1 MRSVGNGISRLFGP
15 VLMGVVL
22 GLSAPNL
29 WGQVVPAGRD
39 FSLPR
44 AEVSLTYSPT
54 AMNSGPSQCGCFLV
68 NGASVEGNFRTYRGF
83 TTVVDVTALYVGNIH
98 NTSERFSMI
107 MATGGIR
114 LNYRV
119 GTDRIYKLKPFLQ
132 GLAGA
137 AHGFDSA
144 FPNKSGFIQPTA
156 NSLALLAGVGLD
168 YKFRRHISFRVIQGD
183 FGYTRLPNGAGN
195 DQMLV
200 RLSTGI
206 TVHLR

>member
-1 MRSVGNGISRLFGP
+1 MYRYFGLVLVGI
-15 VLMGVVL
+15 VL
-22 GLSAPNL
+22 GLSAPDVR
-29 WGQVVPAGRD
+29 GQVSPAGRD

-54 AMNSGPSQCGCFLV
+54 AVNSGPSQCGCFV
-68 NGASVEGNFRTYRGF
+68 INGAAVEGNFRTYRGF
-83 TTVVDVTALYVGNIH
+83 TTVADVTAAYTNDIH
-98 NTSERFSMI
+98 NTGVRFALI

-119 GTDRIYKLKPFLQ
+119 GADRFYRLKPFMQ
-132 GLAGA
+132 GLVGV
-137 AHGFDSA
+137 AHGFDST
-144 FPNKSGFIQPTA
+144 FLNKAGYIQPTA
-156 NSLALLAGVGLD
+156 NSIALLAGVGVD
-168 YKFRRHISFRVIQGD
+168 YKFRRHLSFRVIQGD
-183 FGYTRLPNGAGN
+183 FGYTRLPNSVGN

>member
-1 MRSVGNGISRLFGP
+1 MYRYFGLVLLGI
-15 VLMGVVL
+15 VL
-22 GLSAPNL
+22 GLSAPDVR
-29 WGQVVPAGRD
+29 GQVSPAGRD

-54 AMNSGPSQCGCFLV
+54 AVNSGPSQCGCFV
-68 NGASVEGNFRTYRGF
+68 INGAAVEGNFRTYRGF
-83 TTVVDVTALYVGNIH
+83 TTVADVTAAYTNDIH
-98 NTSERFSMI
+98 NTGVRFALI

-119 GTDRIYKLKPFLQ
+119 GADRFYRLKPFMQ
-132 GLAGA
+132 GLVGV
-137 AHGFDSA
+137 AHGFDST
-144 FPNKSGFIQPTA
+144 FPNKSGYIQPTA
-156 NSLALLAGVGLD
+156 NSIALLAGVGVD
-168 YKFRRHISFRVIQGD
+168 YKFRRHLSFRVIQGD
-183 FGYTRLPNGAGN
+183 FGYTRLPNSVGN

>member
-1 MRSVGNGISRLFGP
+1 MYRYFSLVLVGI
-15 VLMGVVL
+15 VL
-22 GLSAPNL
+22 GLSAPDL
-29 WGQVVPAGRD
+29 RGQVTPAGRD

-54 AMNSGPSQCGCFLV
+54 AVNSGPSQCGCFV
-68 NGASVEGNFRTYRGF
+68 INGAAVEGNFRAYRGF
-83 TTVVDVTALYVGNIH
+83 TAVADVTAAYTNEIH
-98 NTSERFSMI
+98 NTGVRFALI

-119 GTDRIYKLKPFLQ
+119 GGDQVYRLKPFIQ
-132 GLAGA
+132 GLGGV
-137 AHGFDSA
+137 AHGFDST
-144 FPNKSGFIQPTA
+144 FPNKSGYIQPTA
-156 NSLALLAGVGLD
+156 NSFALLAGVGVD
-168 YKFRRHISFRVIQGD
+168 YKFRRHLSFRVIQGD
-183 FGYTRLPNGAGN
+183 FGLIGLHNGAKN

>member
-1 MRSVGNGISRLFGP
+1 MYRYFGLVLVGI
-15 VLMGVVL
+15 VL
-22 GLSAPNL
+22 GLSAPDVR
-29 WGQVVPAGRD
+29 GQVSPAGRD

-54 AMNSGPSQCGCFLV
+54 AVNSGPSQCGCFV
-68 NGASVEGNFRTYRGF
+68 INGAAVEGNFRTYRGF
-83 TTVVDVTALYVGNIH
+83 TTVADVTAAYTNDIH
-98 NTSERFSMI
+98 NTGVRFALI

-119 GTDRIYKLKPFLQ
+119 GADRFYRLKPYMQ
-132 GLAGA
+132 GLVGV
-137 AHGFDSA
+137 AHGFDST
-144 FPNKSGFIQPTA
+144 FPNKSGYIQPTA
-156 NSLALLAGVGLD
+156 NSIALLAGVGVD
-168 YKFRRHISFRVIQGD
+168 YKFRRHLSFRVIQGD
-183 FGYTRLPNGAGN
+183 FGYTRLPNSVGN

>member
-1 MRSVGNGISRLFGP
+1 MYRYFGL
-15 VLMGVVL
+15 VLLEIVL
-22 GLSAPNL
+22 GLCAPNVR
-29 WGQVVPAGRD
+29 GQVTPAGRD

-54 AMNSGPSQCGCFLV
+54 AVNSGPSQCGCFV
-68 NGASVEGNFRTYRGF
+68 ISGAAVEGNFRTYRGF
-83 TTVVDVTALYVGNIH
+83 TTVVDVTASYTNDIH
-98 NTSERFSMI
+98 NTGVRFAVI

-119 GTDRIYKLKPFLQ
+119 GADRMYRLKPFMQ
-132 GLAGA
+132 GLVGA

-144 FPNKSGFIQPTA
+144 FPNKSGYIQPTA
-156 NSLALLAGVGLD
+156 NSLALLAGVGVD
-168 YKFRRHISFRVIQGD
+168 YKFRRHLSFRVIQGD
-183 FGYTRLPNGAGN
+183 FGYTRLPNGVGN

>member
-1 MRSVGNGISRLFGP
+1 MYRYFGLVLVGI
-15 VLMGVVL
+15 VL
-22 GLSAPNL
+22 GLSAPDVR
-29 WGQVVPAGRD
+29 GQVSPAGRD

-54 AMNSGPSQCGCFLV
+54 AVNSGPSQCGCFV
-68 NGASVEGNFRTYRGF
+68 INGAAVEGNFRTYRGF
-83 TTVVDVTALYVGNIH
+83 TTVADVTAAYTNDIH
-98 NTSERFSMI
+98 NTGVRFALI

-119 GTDRIYKLKPFLQ
+119 GADRFYRLKPFMQ
-132 GLAGA
+132 GLVGV
-137 AHGFDSA
+137 AHGFDST
-144 FPNKSGFIQPTA
+144 FPNKSGYIQPTA
-156 NSLALLAGVGLD
+156 NSIALLAGVGVD
-168 YKFRRHISFRVIQGD
+168 YKFRRHLSFRVIQGD
-183 FGYTRLPNGAGN
+183 FGYTRLPNSVGN